1 MGEYAIPTRYGL
13 TVGEYAAF
21 ANAEKHIGCE
31 LHILTCEGWAR
42 DMYGD
47 ETDLLWVNPSPNIPA
62 VSTCFN
68 YIGSCLYEATNLS
81 EGRGTTRPFDWIGA
95 PFVDEEKLW
104 RRMTRLGLPGVI
116 FRPLC
121 FTPLYNKFAGEVCR
135 GLELHVTD
143 RDTYRPFCTVLYML
157 RYLKENPAVTVRRD
171 GMALR
176 VGQDLLT
183 DDYDP
188 EDILRREAQD
198 TGIFGEIVGKYR
210 MYPETVSANK
220 KILPGTQKLLDKR
233 L

>member
-1 MGEYAIPTRYGL
+1 MDWSCTSPTG
-13 TVGEYAAF
+13 
-21 ANAEKHIGCE
+21 
-31 LHILTCEGWAR
+31 
-42 DMYGD
+42 
-47 ETDLLWVNPSPNIPA
+47 
-62 VSTCFN
+62 
-68 YIGSCLYEATNLS
+68 
-81 EGRGTTRPFDWIGA
+81 
-95 PFVDEEKLW
+95 
-104 RRMTRLGLPGVI
+104 
-116 FRPLC
+116 
-121 FTPLYNKFAGEVCR
+121 
-135 GLELHVTD
+135 
-143 RDTYRPFCTVLYML
+143 DTYRPFCTVLYML
-157 RYLKENPAVTVRRD
+157 RYLKENSAVTVRRD